1 MTVQESR
8 PQSLMR
14 PPHSIPVTVVIP
26 TLDEAD
32 RLPRCLAALDWAAEV
47 IVADAGSRDGT
58 THVARAAGAIVL
70 DCRGLTI
77 GAQRNRAVARA
88 SQPWVLAVDADE
100 VATPHLADAIAAVI
114 AEAKFEAYR
123 VAFRNRYLGREVT
136 RGSWALERRV
146 RLFRANLRYS
156 ERSVHEGVVHEG
168 PAGDVAG
175 GFLHHDSY
183 RDLAHQLDKVMR
195 YADWGAQDLR
205 RRGRRAGLVTD
216 LVVRPGWRFVRRYV
230 IEGWWREGRRGL
242 VFSAVDAWSGFAKY
256 ASLWYL
262 EEADALRL
270 EAVERFTEAPD
281 VAVAIEEAP
290 AAAS

>member
-1 MTVQESR
+1 MTH
-8 PQSLMR
+8 
-14 PPHSIPVTVVIP
+14 PPRSIPVTVVIP
-26 TLDEAD
+26 TRDEAD

-47 IVADAGSRDGT
+47 IVADAGSRDGS

-77 GAQRNRAVARA
+77 GAQRNRAIARA
-88 SQPWVLAVDADE
+88 SQPWILAVDADE
-100 VATPHLADAIAAVI
+100 VASPHLADAIAAVI
-114 AEAKFEAYR
+114 AEPAFDAYR

-136 RGSWALERRV
+136 RGSWALEHRV
-146 RLFRANLRYS
+146 RLFRATLRYS
-156 ERSVHEGVVHEG
+156 ERSVHEGVAHDG
-168 PAGDVAG
+168 PTGNVVG

-183 RDLAHQLDKVMR
+183 RDLGHQLAKVLR

-262 EEADALRL
+262 EEADALRTAA
-270 EAVERFTEAPD
+270 AVRLSEAPE
-281 VAVAIEEAP
+281 VAVAIEELP